1 MRNDLEEI
9 ARRLE
14 GSVARLGEVRRR
26 VLEDAGGQALSAV
39 QAKIGGSGKV
49 QDWQSVYLGS
59 RGGYAAV
66 RPKAGTYTGTGRRLY
81 PVGYVTNAIE
91 NGHRVRPASGTAK
104 RSRPSRAAVSFV
116 PGKHMYLTTTTGQI
130 AAAAAEQIER
140 EMGRVLGGM

>member
-59 RGGYAAV
+59 RGGY
-66 RPKAGTYTGTGRRLY
+66 
-81 PVGYVTNAIE
+81 
-91 NGHRVRPASGTAK
+91 RPASGTAK

-116 PGKHMYLTTTTGQI
+116 PGKHMYLTTPTGQI